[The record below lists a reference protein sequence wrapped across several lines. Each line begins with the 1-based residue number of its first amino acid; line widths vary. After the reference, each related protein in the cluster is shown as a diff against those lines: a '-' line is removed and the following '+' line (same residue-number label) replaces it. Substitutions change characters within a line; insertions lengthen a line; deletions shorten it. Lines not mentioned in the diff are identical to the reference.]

1 MGTRGCPG
9 GGAEVKPGHSATGSD
24 FYSVVVYVIQSIVL
38 VCPRGCGPAGRGMSV
53 RMPAPVRGGGN
64 HAGGHRTACGRCIR
78 SKFELPDRCRSTYGV
93 SFFASYR
100 RRPAARRLT
109 TILRILYSLVFATI
123 PPFHALAGAGWRVRG
138 RGVRTQCA
146 PRSTG
151 ARTCTPDNLTITAR
165 AGPGPRARRGRYRA
179 PGRGRS
185 VERR

>member
-1 MGTRGCPG
+1 MAYASRGPCRGNCGAWMRGAISSACRVGTRGCPG

-109 TILRILYSLVFATI
+109 TILYSLVFATI
-123 PPFHALAGAGWRVRG
+123 PPFHALAGPGGGCAAAGSGPSARRA
-138 RGVRTQCA
+138 A
-146 PRSTG
+146 PG
-151 ARTCTPDNLTITAR
+151 HAR
-165 AGPGPRARRGRYRA
+165 APPIT
-179 PGRGRS
+179 
-185 VERR
+185 